1 LGRAAPS
8 GDIQTQVGRLRL
20 RSGVPPITGREDFR
34 RGHPFRPHQEVQMK
48 FPEAEPEIATLAMRV
63 IEGLRQLG
71 AEFPALPVPTDELQA
86 RLDRFNGS
94 KSRVVDATATLRE
107 EHAVNDQDLED
118 LVDGTKANL
127 KYAEVV
133 FRDQP
138 AKLSQLRRG
147 PRRDGSTLEA
157 PGEVRDIRILSEG
170 DTWVTLRWNP
180 PADGGAA
187 GAYKIQRKRKDARVW
202 EDVGSSVDTVQTL
215 SNQPRGIE
223 MDYRVVANKAG
234 TGQPSATVT
243 VVL

>member
-1 LGRAAPS
+1 
-8 GDIQTQVGRLRL
+8 
-20 RSGVPPITGREDFR
+20 
-34 RGHPFRPHQEVQMK
+34 MK
-48 FPEAEPEIATLAMRV
+48 FPEAEPEIAALALRV

-71 AEFPALPVPTDELQA
+71 AELPAPPVPADELQA

-94 KSRVVDATATLRE
+94 KARVVVATTTLRD

-138 AKLSQLRRG
+138 ERLNGLGWG

-157 PGEVRDIRILSEG
+157 PGEVRDIRILGEG

-180 PADGGAA
+180 PVDGGAVA
-187 GAYKIQRKRKDARVW
+187 SYKIQRKKDGGGW
-202 EDVGSSVDTVQTL
+202 EDVGSSVDTEQML
-215 SNQPRGIE
+215 SHQPRGIE
-223 MDYRVVANKAG
+223 MEYRVLAANKAG
-234 TGQPSATVT
+234 VGQPSATVT